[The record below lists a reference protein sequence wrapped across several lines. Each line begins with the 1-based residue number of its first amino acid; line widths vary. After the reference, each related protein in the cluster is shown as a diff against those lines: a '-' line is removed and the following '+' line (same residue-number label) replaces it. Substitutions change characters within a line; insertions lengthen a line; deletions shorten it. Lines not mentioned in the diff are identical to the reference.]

1 MNLLQIGIVSPG
13 THLVKNHESQS
24 MPASTN
30 KSHFKKQWVVHWKIC
45 FCLYVKIQTVNLKT
59 LSPKRETVLHVQ
71 YTEIY
76 LESLYFNAQQRL
88 LKWSLVNNSH
98 NIYHRNHMN
107 RIFYKNTSSDRSTDL
122 WFNYFAFWGIFMR
135 QGRTRMHRYKIFNVF
150 VTKISPFYEQQQKK
164 DICTVWLNCSKL

>member
-1 MNLLQIGIVSPG
+1 MSPSPCQLVPISPTSKNNESYIEKYVSAFMLKSRQSIWR
-13 THLVKNHESQS
+13 HWVQNES
-24 MPASTN
+24 
-30 KSHFKKQWVVHWKIC
+30 
-45 FCLYVKIQTVNLKT
+45 
-59 LSPKRETVLHVQ
+59 VLHVQ

-122 WFNYFAFWGIFMR
+122 WFNYFASLGIFMR
-135 QGRTRMHRYKIFNVF
+135 QGRTRTHRYKIFNVF